1 MIDEMERTVVCVLWF
16 NSEGDINDERE
27 CSSVQIGL

>member
-1 MIDEMERTVVCVLWF
+1 MERTVCVLWF

>member
-1 MIDEMERTVVCVLWF
+1 MERTVCVLWF
-16 NSEGDINDERE
+16 NSEGDISDERE